1 MSRSLGLDVHQA
13 TIYVTALDLQAGT
26 LEQYEVAVE
35 EKALQV
41 FEQTL
46 RPDDRLA
53 LEATTNSYYFHRR
66 LRPRVAS
73 VVIANPIKLRPWIA
87 QEDKSD
93 RNDSFWLALLNNFG
107 RLPSVWV
114 PDEETEQDRRLLS
127 LRTDLVQEQTRC
139 LNRIRALLASNG
151 LQSPVSDLR
160 GRDSRGLV
168 FRLRSRLPETARLIL
183 DVLLQQLDSLGER
196 LEPVNATVALRAGSR
211 PEVSLLMTVP
221 GLDQLLSLSILAAI
235 GDIERFPSAASLV
248 KYAGLGPRENSSAGK
263 PTRGTRRKPGSRRL
277 RWAVT
282 QAATTLVKRAGRL
295 RNLHRRLKRKGENL
309 AMAACARKLLVWI
322 WHILKTGEAYRDRDP
337 KLCERKRN
345 RAATRMS
352 AARRTLA
359 GRPSSIEKLM
369 KHAPLLKELS
379 GGKFGLPV
387 GLRSLALPGECAIP
401 QGTESER
408 LFERLSTA

>member
-1 MSRSLGLDVHQA
+1 MARSLGLDVHQA
-13 TIYVTALDLQAGT
+13 TIYITALDLQAGT

-66 LRPRVAS
+66 LQPRVSS

-93 RNDSFWLALLNNFG
+93 RNDSFWLALLNNFN

-114 PDEETEQDRRLLS
+114 PDEQTEQDRRLLS

-151 LQSPVSDLR
+151 LQSPAADLR
-160 GRDSRGLV
+160 GRNCREHV
-168 FRLRSRLPETARLIL
+168 FRLRARLPETARLVL
-183 DVLLQQLDSLGER
+183 DVLLRQLDSLNER
-196 LEPVNATVALRAGSR
+196 LEPVNAAVALRAGER
-211 PEVSLLMTVP
+211 PEISLLMTVP

-235 GDIERFPSAASLV
+235 GDIDRFSRAASLV
-248 KYAGLGPRENSSAGK
+248 KYSGLCPRENSSGGK
-263 PTRGTRRKPGSRRL
+263 PCRGSRRKPGSRRL

-282 QAATTLVKRAGRL
+282 QAAITLVKRPGRL
-295 RNLHRRLKRKGENL
+295 RNLYRRLKRKGENL

-322 WHILKTGEAYRDRDP
+322 WHILKTGEAYRDRDA
-337 KLCERKRN
+337 KLDERKRA
-345 RAATRMS
+345 RVATRMR
-352 AARRTLA
+352 AARHTLA
-359 GRPSSIEKLM
+359 ARPTSLEKLL

-379 GGKFGLPV
+379 GGKFGLPA
-387 GLRSLALPGECAIP
+387 GLRFPARVEPPATLTG
-401 QGTESER
+401 
-408 LFERLSTA
+408 